1 MRGSTTRGCCRNGRH
16 PCSSVGGPRQFFLS
30 LLFFLLLIALLHH
43 HIIILTSSTARPYH
57 SLMDASLTQTL
68 THKNI
73 GITLTHPRTVAPVCA
88 TSLTYAETHTAH
100 ESHTHLTCARIYTHS
115 VTWEQTHT
123 HPHTRGERN
132 RYAQLQASHISP
144 FFSSPPPAPSYAS
157 LTYSL
162 VTARSLYGPPLNQ
175 PHSALMAFVPLA
187 KTITISKIIQPPR
200 TTPPTIE
207 CHVGG
212 RRVRNTC
219 E

>member
-1 MRGSTTRGCCRNGRH
+1 MFVSWR
-16 PCSSVGGPRQFFLS
+16 PASVLS
-30 LLFFLLLIALLHH
+30 LFAFFSYSSSPFSIITLLHH

-57 SLMDASLTQTL
+57 SLMFDATLTQAF

-73 GITLTHPRTVAPVCA
+73 GIALTHPRTVAPICA
-88 TSLTYAETHTAH
+88 TSLTYTETHTAH
-100 ESHTHLTCARIYTHS
+100 QSHTHLTCARIYTHS
-115 VTWEQTHT
+115 VAWEQTHI
-123 HPHTRGERN
+123 HPHTGGRRI

-144 FFSSPPPAPSYAS
+144 FFSPSPAPSYAS

-162 VTARSLYGPPLNQ
+162 VTARSLYGLPLNH

-187 KTITISKIIQPPR
+187 KTITISEIIQPPR
-200 TTPPTIE
+200 TTPPTI
-207 CHVGG
+207 HVGG